1 MLYTTKYN
9 TIWRTCQV
17 ELFLLLFIKH
27 AIFDLGLQPMGTGP
41 YKLVYI
47 GKAHLWH
54 YGPHGLGTMLILA
67 LYTPLELAVL
77 LGLLDYVLH
86 WHTDFFK
93 THIRAF
99 YNWNNKQRQ
108 FWLLNAVD
116 QILHFLGY
124 YLIVQIVLA
133 NQLLLG

>member
-1 MLYTTKYN
+1 M
-9 TIWRTCQV
+9 

-93 THIRAF
+93 THIRA
-99 YNWNNKQRQ
+99 
-108 FWLLNAVD
+108 LDNAVD